1 MNLLRCVPALGRAS
15 SVPGRG
21 LVAVA
26 TVGLLF
32 MVAPSAGAQET
43 YDVRGIVADSTGGGI
58 DGAMVVALALPDSL
72 LIKFSLSNGNG
83 SFTLSRV
90 PAGEYLLQITMV
102 GHQTV
107 RRAFSITTADVDA
120 GTIKLEVLAV
130 EMDALVVSVDHV
142 PFVNRR
148 DTLDYNA
155 RAFVT
160 RPNATV
166 EELLARLPGIEV
178 DPDGTIRAQGEEVR
192 NVLVDGKEFFG
203 SDPTIATR
211 NLPADAIE
219 RIQVYDKQ
227 SDMAEFTGIADGQE
241 ERTINLQLREDAR
254 RGYFGQAVGGL
265 GGGLEPAAVIEA
277 QPDGRTRYNESLNI
291 NRFSPTTQ
299 LALLGNANNVNE
311 AGFAWGNFVNF
322 SGGAQGLA
330 RGGNRG
336 GGGGR
341 GGAGDRDGGGQ
352 GGIQLGGGRND
363 GFTETMSLGLN
374 ANHDFSDDRWIR
386 SSYFYTGLD
395 NVQRQTTQQQ
405 QLLGSNA
412 AALQNAAAD
421 QVTANTTHRVNL
433 NAQYAFSDGHD
444 LRLRGNLNV
453 GSSSMTSLQSS
464 ETTTLDG
471 RVQNTGLSN
480 NVVEGNDL
488 GGSARLTWRKRLAE
502 NGRSLVA
509 EATTSIQEPELYGDL
524 ETTTGIANRDGDLI
538 MQDLIQQ
545 QSRTGRTL
553 SLSQRLSLTQP
564 VGERGIF
571 EVFGERRAV
580 NEDQNNSVFDIGTG
594 TPVFNDLLSS
604 GFERTY
610 SYLRGGF
617 RFNRNT
623 ADTRFVVGLQVQA
636 SKLDGTILDRDEHI
650 ENGYTHV
657 LPSANFRIQLND
669 AKTLNFRYTTS
680 TREPSMTELQPFAD
694 NTNPIRTYVGNP
706 NLTPEYSHSFNADY
720 RFFDQFSFVNL
731 FTYLRFSY
739 TSDDIVQSRV
749 IDEQAL
755 QTVMPVNID
764 HSWSTNGGVTY
775 GRPIRSVGA
784 RINLNYTFNY
794 TRGVEIL
801 NGLENNSTVLRNTI
815 DASIDNRN
823 KDLFDVRAGARFS
836 FNDVENSL
844 NQELN
849 QGYLDKTFYGNGMLH
864 YGAGWTFSATLN
876 YRLYDEDVF
885 GAGDR
890 NVAMLQASISKLA
903 MDNRVELELVGFD
916 ILDQNKGVA
925 YTTGTSFIQERRTES
940 LGRYVMLKVMYRL
953 GSRGVGAARGG
964 GGGRRR

>member
-1 MNLLRCVPALGRAS
+1 MKHSGCLLGRSFAAFATAGLFLAITP
-15 SVPGRG
+15 SVD
-21 LVAVA
+21 
-26 TVGLLF
+26 
-32 MVAPSAGAQET
+32 AQET
-43 YDVRGIVADSTGGGI
+43 YDVRGVVADSAGAGI
-58 DGAMVVALALPDSL
+58 DGAMIVALALPDSL
-72 LIKFSLSNGNG
+72 LTKYALSNGNG

-107 RRAFSITTADVDA
+107 RQPFSITAADIDA
-120 GTIKLEVLAV
+120 GTINLAV
-130 EMDALVVSVDHV
+130 LVVEMEALVVSVDHV

-178 DPDGTIRAQGEEVR
+178 DADGTVRAQGEEVR

-241 ERTINLQLREDAR
+241 ERTINLELREDAR

-265 GGGLEPAAVIEA
+265 GGGLEPVAVIEA
-277 QPDGRTRYNESLNI
+277 QPNGRTRYNESLNI

-311 AGFAWGNFVNF
+311 AGFAWGDFVNF
-322 SGGAQGLA
+322 SGGARGLGG
-330 RGGNRG
+330 GGNRG
-336 GGGGR
+336 GGGR
-341 GGAGDRDGGGQ
+341 GGGGQ

-363 GFTETMSLGLN
+363 GFTESMSLGLN
-374 ANHDFSDDRWIR
+374 ANHDFSSDRWIR

-395 NVQRQTTQQQ
+395 NVQQQTTQQQ
-405 QLLGSNA
+405 QLLGSSA
-412 AALQNAAAD
+412 AALQNAVAD
-421 QVTANTTHRVNL
+421 QSTANKTHRVNV
-433 NAQYAFSDGHD
+433 NTQYAFSDGHD
-444 LRLRGNLNV
+444 LRLRGNLSV

-464 ETTTLDG
+464 ETTTFEG
-471 RVQNTGLSN
+471 RVQNTGVSSN
-480 NVVEGNDL
+480 LVDGNDL
-488 GGSARLTWRKRLAE
+488 GGSASLTWRKRLAE

-509 EATTSIQEPELYGDL
+509 AATTNIQEPELYGDL
-524 ETTTGIANRDGDLI
+524 ETTTGIANRNGDLM
-538 MQDLIQQ
+538 MQDLFQTQ
-545 QSRTGRTL
+545 ARTGRTL

-564 VGERGIF
+564 VGVGGIF
-571 EVFGERRAV
+571 EVFGQRREV
-580 NEDQNNSVFDIGTG
+580 NEDQDNSVFDIGTG
-594 TPVFNDLLSS
+594 TPVFNDFLSS

-617 RFNRNT
+617 RFNKNT
-623 ADTRFVVGLQVQA
+623 EDTRFVIGLQVQR
-636 SKLDGTILDRDEHI
+636 SNLDGTILDRDEYI

-657 LPSANFRIQLND
+657 LPSADYRIQLD
-669 AKTLNFRYTTS
+669 EAKTLNFRYTTS

-694 NTNPIRTYVGNP
+694 NTNPIRTYIGNP

-739 TSDDIVQSRV
+739 TNDDIVQSRV

-784 RINLNYTFNY
+784 RINLNYSFNY

-801 NGLENNSTVLRNTI
+801 NELENNSRVLRNTI
-815 DASIDNRN
+815 EASIDNRD
-823 KDLFDVRAGARFS
+823 KEIFDVRAGARYS
-836 FNDVENSL
+836 FNDIQNTL
-844 NQELN
+844 NQDLN
-849 QGYLDKTFYGNGMLH
+849 QVYLDRTFYGNAMLH
-864 YGAGWTFSATLN
+864 YGAGWTFSTTLN
-876 YRLYDEDVF
+876 YRLYDESVF
-885 GAGDR
+885 GVGDR

-903 MDNRVELELVGFD
+903 MNNRVELELIGFD

-940 LGRYVMLKVMYRL
+940 LGQYIMLKVMYRL
-953 GSRGVGAARGG
+953 GSRRGGAARGG
-964 GGGRRR
+964 GSGRRR

>member
-1 MNLLRCVPALGRAS
+1 MKHSGCLLGRSFAAFATAGLFLAITP
-15 SVPGRG
+15 SVD
-21 LVAVA
+21 
-26 TVGLLF
+26 
-32 MVAPSAGAQET
+32 AQET
-43 YDVRGIVADSTGGGI
+43 YDVRGVVADSAGAGI
-58 DGAMVVALALPDSL
+58 DGAMIVALALPDSL
-72 LIKFSLSNGNG
+72 LTKYALSNGNG

-107 RRAFSITTADVDA
+107 RQPFSITAADIDA
-120 GTIKLEVLAV
+120 GTISLAV
-130 EMDALVVSVDHV
+130 LVVEMEALVVSVDHV

-178 DPDGTIRAQGEEVR
+178 DADGTVRAQGEEVR

-241 ERTINLQLREDAR
+241 ERTINLELREDAR

-265 GGGLEPAAVIEA
+265 GGGLEPVAVIEA
-277 QPDGRTRYNESLNI
+277 QPNGRTRYNESLNI

-311 AGFAWGNFVNF
+311 AGFAWGDFVNF
-322 SGGAQGLA
+322 SGGARGLGG
-330 RGGNRG
+330 GGNRG
-336 GGGGR
+336 GGGR
-341 GGAGDRDGGGQ
+341 GGGGQ

-363 GFTETMSLGLN
+363 GFTESMSLGLN

-395 NVQRQTTQQQ
+395 NVQQQTTQQQ
-405 QLLGSNA
+405 QLLGSSA
-412 AALQNAAAD
+412 AALQNAVAD
-421 QVTANTTHRVNL
+421 QSTANTTHRVNV
-433 NAQYAFSDGHD
+433 NTQYAFSDGHD
-444 LRLRGNLNV
+444 LRLRGNLSV

-464 ETTTLDG
+464 ETTTFEG
-471 RVQNTGLSN
+471 RVQNTGVSSN
-480 NVVEGNDL
+480 LVDGNDL
-488 GGSARLTWRKRLAE
+488 GGSASLTWRKRLAE

-509 EATTSIQEPELYGDL
+509 AATTNIQEPELYGDL
-524 ETTTGIANRDGDLI
+524 ETTTGIANRNGDLM
-538 MQDLIQQ
+538 MQDLFQTQ
-545 QSRTGRTL
+545 ARTGRTL

-564 VGERGIF
+564 VGVGGIF
-571 EVFGERRAV
+571 EVFGQRREV
-580 NEDQNNSVFDIGTG
+580 NEDQDNSVFDIGTG
-594 TPVFNDLLSS
+594 TPVFNDFLSS

-617 RFNRNT
+617 RFNKNT
-623 ADTRFVVGLQVQA
+623 EDTRFVIGLQVQR
-636 SKLDGTILDRDEHI
+636 SNLDGTILDRDEYI

-657 LPSANFRIQLND
+657 LPSADYRIQLD
-669 AKTLNFRYTTS
+669 EAKTLNFRYTTS

-694 NTNPIRTYVGNP
+694 NTNPIRTYIGNP

-739 TSDDIVQSRV
+739 TNDDIVQSRV

-784 RINLNYTFNY
+784 RINLNYSFNY

-801 NGLENNSTVLRNTI
+801 NELENNSRVLRNTI
-815 DASIDNRN
+815 EASIDNRD
-823 KDLFDVRAGARFS
+823 KEIFDVRAGARYS
-836 FNDVENSL
+836 FNDIQNTL
-844 NQELN
+844 NQDLN
-849 QGYLDKTFYGNGMLH
+849 QVYLDRTFYGNAMLH
-864 YGAGWTFSATLN
+864 YGAGWTFSTTLN
-876 YRLYDEDVF
+876 YRLYDESVF
-885 GAGDR
+885 GVGDR

-903 MDNRVELELVGFD
+903 MNNRVELELIGFD

-940 LGRYVMLKVMYRL
+940 LGQYIMLKVMYRL
-953 GSRGVGAARGG
+953 GSRRGGAARGG
-964 GGGRRR
+964 GSGRRR

>member
-1 MNLLRCVPALGRAS
+1 MNHSGCLLGRSFAAF
-15 SVPGRG
+15 VTAG
-21 LVAVA
+21 LFLAITPPVD
-26 TVGLLF
+26 
-32 MVAPSAGAQET
+32 AQET
-43 YDVRGIVADSTGGGI
+43 YDVRGVVADSAGAGI
-58 DGAMVVALALPDSL
+58 DGAMIVALALPDSL
-72 LIKFSLSNGNG
+72 LTKYALSNGNG

-107 RRAFSITTADVDA
+107 RQPFSITAADIDA
-120 GTIKLEVLAV
+120 GTINLAV
-130 EMDALVVSVDHV
+130 LVVEMEALVVSVDHV

-178 DPDGTIRAQGEEVR
+178 DADGTVRAQGEEVR

-241 ERTINLQLREDAR
+241 ERTINLELREDAR

-265 GGGLEPAAVIEA
+265 GGGLEPVAVIEA
-277 QPDGRTRYNESLNI
+277 QPNGRTRYNESLNI

-311 AGFAWGNFVNF
+311 AGFAWGDFVNF
-322 SGGAQGLA
+322 SGGARGLGG
-330 RGGNRG
+330 GGNRG
-336 GGGGR
+336 GGGR
-341 GGAGDRDGGGQ
+341 GGGGQ

-363 GFTETMSLGLN
+363 GFTESMSLGLN

-395 NVQRQTTQQQ
+395 NVQQQTTQQQ
-405 QLLGSNA
+405 QLLGSSA
-412 AALQNAAAD
+412 AALENAVAD
-421 QVTANTTHRVNL
+421 QSTANTTHRVNV
-433 NAQYAFSDGHD
+433 NTQYAFSDGHD
-444 LRLRGNLNV
+444 LRLRGNLSV

-464 ETTTLDG
+464 ETTTFEG
-471 RVQNTGLSN
+471 RVQNTGVSSN
-480 NVVEGNDL
+480 LVDGNDL
-488 GGSARLTWRKRLAE
+488 GGSASLTWRKRLAE

-509 EATTSIQEPELYGDL
+509 AATTNIQEPELYGDL
-524 ETTTGIANRDGDLI
+524 ETTTGIANRNGDLM
-538 MQDLIQQ
+538 MQDLFQTQ
-545 QSRTGRTL
+545 ARTGRTL

-564 VGERGIF
+564 VGVGGIF
-571 EVFGERRAV
+571 EVFGQRREV
-580 NEDQNNSVFDIGTG
+580 NEDQDNSVFDIGTG
-594 TPVFNDLLSS
+594 TPVFNDFLSS

-617 RFNRNT
+617 RFNKNT
-623 ADTRFVVGLQVQA
+623 EDTRFVIGLQVQR
-636 SKLDGTILDRDEHI
+636 SNLDGTILDRDEYI

-657 LPSANFRIQLND
+657 LPSADYRIQLD
-669 AKTLNFRYTTS
+669 EAKTLNFRYTTS

-694 NTNPIRTYVGNP
+694 NTNPIRTYIGNP

-739 TSDDIVQSRV
+739 TNDDIVQSRV

-784 RINLNYTFNY
+784 RINLNYSFNY

-801 NGLENNSTVLRNTI
+801 NELENNSRVLRNTI
-815 DASIDNRN
+815 EASIDNRD
-823 KDLFDVRAGARFS
+823 KEIFDVRAGARYS
-836 FNDVENSL
+836 FNDIQNTL

-849 QGYLDKTFYGNGMLH
+849 QVYLDRTFYGNAMLH
-864 YGAGWTFSATLN
+864 YGAGWTFSTTLN
-876 YRLYDEDVF
+876 YRLYDESVF
-885 GAGDR
+885 GVGDR

-903 MDNRVELELVGFD
+903 MNNRVELELIGFD

-940 LGRYVMLKVMYRL
+940 LGQYIMLKVMYRL
-953 GSRGVGAARGG
+953 GSRRGGAARGG
-964 GGGRRR
+964 GSVRRR

>member
-1 MNLLRCVPALGRAS
+1 MNHSGCLLGRSFAAFATAGLFLAITP
-15 SVPGRG
+15 SVD
-21 LVAVA
+21 
-26 TVGLLF
+26 
-32 MVAPSAGAQET
+32 AQET
-43 YDVRGIVADSTGGGI
+43 YDVRGVVADSAGAGI
-58 DGAMVVALALPDSL
+58 DGAMIVALALPDSL
-72 LIKFSLSNGNG
+72 LTKYALSNGNG

-107 RRAFSITTADVDA
+107 RQPFSITAADIDA
-120 GTIKLEVLAV
+120 GTINLAV
-130 EMDALVVSVDHV
+130 LVVEMEALVVSVDHV

-178 DPDGTIRAQGEEVR
+178 DADGTVRAQGEEVR

-241 ERTINLQLREDAR
+241 ERTINLELREDAR

-265 GGGLEPAAVIEA
+265 GGGLEPVAVIEA
-277 QPDGRTRYNESLNI
+277 QPNGRTRYNESLNI

-311 AGFAWGNFVNF
+311 AGFAWGDFVNF
-322 SGGAQGLA
+322 SGGARGLGG
-330 RGGNRG
+330 GGNRG
-336 GGGGR
+336 GGGR
-341 GGAGDRDGGGQ
+341 GGGGQ

-363 GFTETMSLGLN
+363 GFTESMSLGLN

-395 NVQRQTTQQQ
+395 NVQQQTTQQQ
-405 QLLGSNA
+405 QLLGSSA
-412 AALQNAAAD
+412 AALQNAVAD
-421 QVTANTTHRVNL
+421 QSTANTTHRVNV
-433 NAQYAFSDGHD
+433 NTQYAFSDGHD
-444 LRLRGNLNV
+444 LRLRGNLSV

-464 ETTTLDG
+464 ETTTFEG
-471 RVQNTGLSN
+471 RVQNTGVSSN
-480 NVVEGNDL
+480 LVDGNDL
-488 GGSARLTWRKRLAE
+488 GGSASLTWRKRLAE

-509 EATTSIQEPELYGDL
+509 AATTNIQEPELYGDL
-524 ETTTGIANRDGDLI
+524 ETTTGIANRNGDLM
-538 MQDLIQQ
+538 MQDLFQTQ
-545 QSRTGRTL
+545 ARTGRTL

-564 VGERGIF
+564 VGVGGIF
-571 EVFGERRAV
+571 EVFGQRREV
-580 NEDQNNSVFDIGTG
+580 NEDQDNSVFDIGTG
-594 TPVFNDLLSS
+594 TPVFNDFLSS

-617 RFNRNT
+617 RFNKNT
-623 ADTRFVVGLQVQA
+623 EDTRFVIGLQVQR
-636 SKLDGTILDRDEHI
+636 SNLDGTILDRDEYI

-657 LPSANFRIQLND
+657 LPSADYRIQLD
-669 AKTLNFRYTTS
+669 EAKTLNFRYTTS

-694 NTNPIRTYVGNP
+694 NTNPIRTYIGNP

-739 TSDDIVQSRV
+739 TNDDIVQSRV

-784 RINLNYTFNY
+784 RINLNYSFNY

-801 NGLENNSTVLRNTI
+801 NELENNSRVLRNTI
-815 DASIDNRN
+815 EASIDNRD
-823 KDLFDVRAGARFS
+823 KEIFDVRAGARYS
-836 FNDVENSL
+836 FNDIQNTL
-844 NQELN
+844 NQDLN
-849 QGYLDKTFYGNGMLH
+849 QVYLDRTFYGNAMLH
-864 YGAGWTFSATLN
+864 YGAGWTFSTTLN
-876 YRLYDEDVF
+876 YRLYDESVF
-885 GAGDR
+885 GVGDR

-903 MDNRVELELVGFD
+903 MNNRVELELIGFD

-940 LGRYVMLKVMYRL
+940 LGQYIMLKVMYRL
-953 GSRGVGAARGG
+953 GSRRGGAARGG
-964 GGGRRR
+964 GSVRRR

>member
-1 MNLLRCVPALGRAS
+1 MKHSGCLLGRSFAAFATAGLFLAITP
-15 SVPGRG
+15 SVD
-21 LVAVA
+21 
-26 TVGLLF
+26 
-32 MVAPSAGAQET
+32 AQET
-43 YDVRGIVADSTGGGI
+43 YDVRGVVADSAGAGI
-58 DGAMVVALALPDSL
+58 DGAMIVALALPDSL
-72 LIKFSLSNGNG
+72 LTKYALSNGNG

-107 RRAFSITTADVDA
+107 RQPFSITAADIDA
-120 GTIKLEVLAV
+120 GTINLAV
-130 EMDALVVSVDHV
+130 LVVEMEALVVSVDHV

-178 DPDGTIRAQGEEVR
+178 DADGTVRAQGEEVR

-241 ERTINLQLREDAR
+241 ERTINLELREDAR

-265 GGGLEPAAVIEA
+265 GGGLEPVAVIEA
-277 QPDGRTRYNESLNI
+277 QPNGRTRYNESLNI

-311 AGFAWGNFVNF
+311 AGFAWGDFVNF
-322 SGGAQGLA
+322 SGGARGLGG
-330 RGGNRG
+330 GGNRG
-336 GGGGR
+336 GGGR
-341 GGAGDRDGGGQ
+341 GGGGQ

-363 GFTETMSLGLN
+363 GFTESMSLGLN

-395 NVQRQTTQQQ
+395 NVQQQTTQQQ
-405 QLLGSNA
+405 QLMGSSA
-412 AALQNAAAD
+412 AALQNAVAD
-421 QVTANTTHRVNL
+421 QSTANTTHRVNV
-433 NAQYAFSDGHD
+433 NTQYAFSDGHD
-444 LRLRGNLNV
+444 LRLRGNLSV

-464 ETTTLDG
+464 ETTTFEG
-471 RVQNTGLSN
+471 RVQNTGVSSN
-480 NVVEGNDL
+480 LVDGNDL
-488 GGSARLTWRKRLAE
+488 GGSASLTWRKRLAE

-509 EATTSIQEPELYGDL
+509 AATTNIQEPELYGDL
-524 ETTTGIANRDGDLI
+524 ETTTGIANRNGDLM
-538 MQDLIQQ
+538 MQDLFQTQ
-545 QSRTGRTL
+545 ARTGRTL

-564 VGERGIF
+564 VGVGGIF
-571 EVFGERRAV
+571 EVFGQRREV
-580 NEDQNNSVFDIGTG
+580 NEDQDNSVFDIGTG
-594 TPVFNDLLSS
+594 TPVFNDFLSS

-617 RFNRNT
+617 RFNKNT
-623 ADTRFVVGLQVQA
+623 EDTRFVIGLQVQR
-636 SKLDGTILDRDEHI
+636 SNLDGTILDRDEYI

-657 LPSANFRIQLND
+657 LPSADYRIQLD
-669 AKTLNFRYTTS
+669 EAKTLNFRYTTS

-694 NTNPIRTYVGNP
+694 NTNPIRTYIGNP

-739 TSDDIVQSRV
+739 TNDDIVQSRV

-784 RINLNYTFNY
+784 RINLNYSFNY

-801 NGLENNSTVLRNTI
+801 NELENNSRVLRNTI
-815 DASIDNRN
+815 EASIDNRD
-823 KDLFDVRAGARFS
+823 KEIFDVRAGARYS
-836 FNDVENSL
+836 FNDIQNTL

-849 QGYLDKTFYGNGMLH
+849 QVYLDRTFYGNAMLH
-864 YGAGWTFSATLN
+864 YGAGWTFSTTLN
-876 YRLYDEDVF
+876 YRLYDESVF
-885 GAGDR
+885 GVGDR

-903 MDNRVELELVGFD
+903 MNNRVELELIGFD

-940 LGRYVMLKVMYRL
+940 LGQYIMLKVMYRL
-953 GSRGVGAARGG
+953 GSRRGGAARGG
-964 GGGRRR
+964 GSGRRR

>member
-1 MNLLRCVPALGRAS
+1 MKHSGCLLGRSFAAFATAGLFLAITP
-15 SVPGRG
+15 SVD
-21 LVAVA
+21 
-26 TVGLLF
+26 
-32 MVAPSAGAQET
+32 AQET
-43 YDVRGIVADSTGGGI
+43 YDVRGVVADSAGAGI
-58 DGAMVVALALPDSL
+58 DGAMIVALALPDSL
-72 LIKFSLSNGNG
+72 LTKYALSNGNG

-107 RRAFSITTADVDA
+107 RQPFSITAADIDA
-120 GTIKLEVLAV
+120 GTINLAV
-130 EMDALVVSVDHV
+130 LVVEMEALVVSVDHV

-178 DPDGTIRAQGEEVR
+178 DADGTVRTQGEEVR

-241 ERTINLQLREDAR
+241 ERTINLELREDAR

-265 GGGLEPAAVIEA
+265 GGGLEPVAVIEA
-277 QPDGRTRYNESLNI
+277 QPNGRTRYNESLNI

-311 AGFAWGNFVNF
+311 AGFAWGDFVNF
-322 SGGAQGLA
+322 SGGARGLGG
-330 RGGNRG
+330 GGNRG
-336 GGGGR
+336 GGGR
-341 GGAGDRDGGGQ
+341 GGGGQ

-363 GFTETMSLGLN
+363 GFTESMSLGLN

-395 NVQRQTTQQQ
+395 NVQQQTTQQQ
-405 QLLGSNA
+405 QLLGSSA
-412 AALQNAAAD
+412 AALQNAVAD
-421 QVTANTTHRVNL
+421 QSTANTTHRVNV
-433 NAQYAFSDGHD
+433 NTQYAFSDGHD
-444 LRLRGNLNV
+444 LRLRGNLSV

-464 ETTTLDG
+464 ETTTFEG
-471 RVQNTGLSN
+471 RVQNTGVSSN
-480 NVVEGNDL
+480 LVDGNDL
-488 GGSARLTWRKRLAE
+488 GGSASLTWRKRLAE

-509 EATTSIQEPELYGDL
+509 AATTNIQEPELYGDL
-524 ETTTGIANRDGDLI
+524 ETTTGIANRNGDLM
-538 MQDLIQQ
+538 MQDLFQTQ
-545 QSRTGRTL
+545 ARTGRTL

-564 VGERGIF
+564 VGVGGIF
-571 EVFGERRAV
+571 EVFGQRREV
-580 NEDQNNSVFDIGTG
+580 NEDQDNSVFDIGTG
-594 TPVFNDLLSS
+594 TPVFNDFLSS

-617 RFNRNT
+617 RFNKNT
-623 ADTRFVVGLQVQA
+623 EDTRFVIGLQVQR
-636 SKLDGTILDRDEHI
+636 SNLDGTILDRDEYI

-657 LPSANFRIQLND
+657 LPSADYRIQLD
-669 AKTLNFRYTTS
+669 EAKTLNFRYTTS

-694 NTNPIRTYVGNP
+694 NTNPIRTYIGNP

-739 TSDDIVQSRV
+739 TNDDIVQSRV

-784 RINLNYTFNY
+784 RINLNYSFNY

-801 NGLENNSTVLRNTI
+801 NELENNSRVLRNTI
-815 DASIDNRN
+815 EASIDNRD
-823 KDLFDVRAGARFS
+823 KEIFDVRAGARYS
-836 FNDVENSL
+836 FNDIQNTL
-844 NQELN
+844 NQDLN
-849 QGYLDKTFYGNGMLH
+849 QVYLDRTFYGNAMLH
-864 YGAGWTFSATLN
+864 YGAGWTFSTTLN
-876 YRLYDEDVF
+876 YRLYDESVF
-885 GAGDR
+885 GVGDR

-903 MDNRVELELVGFD
+903 MNNRVELELIGFD

-940 LGRYVMLKVMYRL
+940 LGQYIMLKVMYRL
-953 GSRGVGAARGG
+953 GSRRGGAARGG
-964 GGGRRR
+964 GSGRRR

>member
-1 MNLLRCVPALGRAS
+1 MKHSGCLLGRSFAAFATAGLFLAITP
-15 SVPGRG
+15 SVD
-21 LVAVA
+21 
-26 TVGLLF
+26 
-32 MVAPSAGAQET
+32 AQET
-43 YDVRGIVADSTGGGI
+43 YDVRGVVADSAGAGI
-58 DGAMVVALALPDSL
+58 DGAMIVALALPDSL
-72 LIKFSLSNGNG
+72 LTKYALSNGNG

-107 RRAFSITTADVDA
+107 RQPFSITAADIDA
-120 GTIKLEVLAV
+120 GTINLAV
-130 EMDALVVSVDHV
+130 LVVEMEALVVSVDHV

-178 DPDGTIRAQGEEVR
+178 DADGTVRAQGEEVR

-241 ERTINLQLREDAR
+241 ERTINLELREDAR

-265 GGGLEPAAVIEA
+265 GGGLEPVAVIEA
-277 QPDGRTRYNESLNI
+277 QPNGRTRYNESLNI

-311 AGFAWGNFVNF
+311 AGFAWGDFVHF
-322 SGGAQGLA
+322 SGGARGLGG
-330 RGGNRG
+330 GGNRG
-336 GGGGR
+336 GGGR
-341 GGAGDRDGGGQ
+341 GGGGQ

-363 GFTETMSLGLN
+363 GFTESMSLGLN

-395 NVQRQTTQQQ
+395 NVQQQTTQQQ
-405 QLLGSNA
+405 QLMGSSA
-412 AALQNAAAD
+412 AALQNAVAD
-421 QVTANTTHRVNL
+421 QSTANTTHRVNV
-433 NAQYAFSDGHD
+433 NTQYAFSDGHD
-444 LRLRGNLNV
+444 LRLRGNLSV

-464 ETTTLDG
+464 ETTTFEG
-471 RVQNTGLSN
+471 RVQNTGVSSN
-480 NVVEGNDL
+480 LVDGNDL
-488 GGSARLTWRKRLAE
+488 GGSASLTWRKRLAE

-509 EATTSIQEPELYGDL
+509 AATTNIQEPELYGDL
-524 ETTTGIANRDGDLI
+524 ETTTGIANRNGDLM
-538 MQDLIQQ
+538 MQDLFQTQ
-545 QSRTGRTL
+545 ARTGRTL

-564 VGERGIF
+564 VGVGGIF
-571 EVFGERRAV
+571 EVFGQRREV
-580 NEDQNNSVFDIGTG
+580 NEDQDNSVFDIGTG
-594 TPVFNDLLSS
+594 TPVFNDFLSS

-617 RFNRNT
+617 RFNKNT
-623 ADTRFVVGLQVQA
+623 EDTRFVIGLQVQR
-636 SKLDGTILDRDEHI
+636 SNLDGMILDRDEYI

-657 LPSANFRIQLND
+657 LPSADYRIQLD
-669 AKTLNFRYTTS
+669 EAKTLNFRYTTS

-694 NTNPIRTYVGNP
+694 NTNPIRTYIGNP

-739 TSDDIVQSRV
+739 TNDDIVQSRV

-784 RINLNYTFNY
+784 RINLNYSFNY

-801 NGLENNSTVLRNTI
+801 NELENNSRVLRNTI
-815 DASIDNRN
+815 EASIDNRD
-823 KDLFDVRAGARFS
+823 KEIFDVRAGARYS
-836 FNDVENSL
+836 FNDIQNTL

-849 QGYLDKTFYGNGMLH
+849 QVYLDRTFYGNAMLH
-864 YGAGWTFSATLN
+864 YGAGWTFSTTLN
-876 YRLYDEDVF
+876 YRLYDESVF
-885 GAGDR
+885 GVGDR

-903 MDNRVELELVGFD
+903 MNNRVELELIGFD

-940 LGRYVMLKVMYRL
+940 LGQYIMLKVMYRL
-953 GSRGVGAARGG
+953 GSRRGGAARGG
-964 GGGRRR
+964 GSGRRR

>member
-1 MNLLRCVPALGRAS
+1 MNHSGCLLGRSFAAF
-15 SVPGRG
+15 VTAG
-21 LVAVA
+21 LFLAITPPVD
-26 TVGLLF
+26 
-32 MVAPSAGAQET
+32 AQET
-43 YDVRGIVADSTGGGI
+43 YDVRGVVADSAGAGI
-58 DGAMVVALALPDSL
+58 DGAMIVALALPDSL
-72 LIKFSLSNGNG
+72 LTKYALSNGNG

-107 RRAFSITTADVDA
+107 RQPFSITAADIDA
-120 GTIKLEVLAV
+120 GTINLAV
-130 EMDALVVSVDHV
+130 LVVEMEALVVSVDHV

-178 DPDGTIRAQGEEVR
+178 DADGTVRAQGEEVR

-241 ERTINLQLREDAR
+241 ERTINLELREDAR

-265 GGGLEPAAVIEA
+265 GGGLEPVAVIEA
-277 QPDGRTRYNESLNI
+277 QPNGRTRYNESLNI

-311 AGFAWGNFVNF
+311 AGFAWGDFVNF
-322 SGGAQGLA
+322 SGGARGLGG
-330 RGGNRG
+330 GGNRG
-336 GGGGR
+336 GGGR
-341 GGAGDRDGGGQ
+341 GGGGQ

-363 GFTETMSLGLN
+363 GFTESMSLGLN

-395 NVQRQTTQQQ
+395 NVQQQTTQQQ
-405 QLLGSNA
+405 QLLGSSA
-412 AALQNAAAD
+412 AALENAVAD
-421 QVTANTTHRVNL
+421 QSTANTTHRVNV

-444 LRLRGNLNV
+444 LRLRGNLSV

-464 ETTTLDG
+464 ETTTFEG
-471 RVQNTGLSN
+471 RVQNTGVSSN
-480 NVVEGNDL
+480 LVDGNDL
-488 GGSARLTWRKRLAE
+488 GGSASLTWRKRLAE

-509 EATTSIQEPELYGDL
+509 AATTNIQEPELYGDL
-524 ETTTGIANRDGDLI
+524 ETTTGIANRNGDLM
-538 MQDLIQQ
+538 MQDLFQTQ
-545 QSRTGRTL
+545 ARTGRTL

-564 VGERGIF
+564 VGVGGIF
-571 EVFGERRAV
+571 EVFGQRREV
-580 NEDQNNSVFDIGTG
+580 NEDQDNSVFDIGTG
-594 TPVFNDLLSS
+594 TPVFNDFLSS

-617 RFNRNT
+617 RFNKNT
-623 ADTRFVVGLQVQA
+623 EDTRFVIGLQVQR
-636 SKLDGTILDRDEHI
+636 SNLDGTILDRDEYI

-657 LPSANFRIQLND
+657 LPSADYRIQLD
-669 AKTLNFRYTTS
+669 EAKTLNFRYTTS

-694 NTNPIRTYVGNP
+694 NTNPIRTYIGNP

-739 TSDDIVQSRV
+739 TNDDIVQSRV

-784 RINLNYTFNY
+784 RINLNYSFNY

-801 NGLENNSTVLRNTI
+801 NELENNSRVLRNTI
-815 DASIDNRN
+815 EASIDNRD
-823 KDLFDVRAGARFS
+823 KEIFDVRAGARYS
-836 FNDVENSL
+836 FNDIQNTL

-849 QGYLDKTFYGNGMLH
+849 QVYLDRTFYGNAMLH
-864 YGAGWTFSATLN
+864 YGAGWTFSTTLN
-876 YRLYDEDVF
+876 YRLYDESVF
-885 GAGDR
+885 GVGDR

-903 MDNRVELELVGFD
+903 MNNRVELELIGFD

-940 LGRYVMLKVMYRL
+940 LGQYIMLKVMYRL
-953 GSRGVGAARGG
+953 GSRRGGAARGG
-964 GGGRRR
+964 GSGRRR

>member
-1 MNLLRCVPALGRAS
+1 MKHSGCLLGRSFAAFATAGLFLAITP
-15 SVPGRG
+15 SVD
-21 LVAVA
+21 
-26 TVGLLF
+26 
-32 MVAPSAGAQET
+32 AQET
-43 YDVRGIVADSTGGGI
+43 YDVRGVVADSAGAGI
-58 DGAMVVALALPDSL
+58 DGAMIVALALPDSL
-72 LIKFSLSNGNG
+72 LTKYALSNGNG

-107 RRAFSITTADVDA
+107 RQPFSITAADIDA
-120 GTIKLEVLAV
+120 GTISLAV
-130 EMDALVVSVDHV
+130 LVVEMEALVVSVDHV

-178 DPDGTIRAQGEEVR
+178 DADGTVRAQGEEVR

-241 ERTINLQLREDAR
+241 ERTINLELREDAR

-265 GGGLEPAAVIEA
+265 GGGLEPVAVIEA
-277 QPDGRTRYNESLNI
+277 QPNGRTRYNESLNI

-311 AGFAWGNFVNF
+311 AGFAWGDFVNF
-322 SGGAQGLA
+322 SGGARGLGG
-330 RGGNRG
+330 GGNRG
-336 GGGGR
+336 GGGR
-341 GGAGDRDGGGQ
+341 GGGGQ

-363 GFTETMSLGLN
+363 GFTESMSLGLN

-395 NVQRQTTQQQ
+395 NVQQQTTQQQ
-405 QLLGSNA
+405 QLLGSSA
-412 AALQNAAAD
+412 AALQNAVAD
-421 QVTANTTHRVNL
+421 QSTANTTHRVNV
-433 NAQYAFSDGHD
+433 NTQYAFSDGHD
-444 LRLRGNLNV
+444 LRLRGNLSV

-464 ETTTLDG
+464 ETTTFEG
-471 RVQNTGLSN
+471 RVQNTGVSSN
-480 NVVEGNDL
+480 LVDGNDL
-488 GGSARLTWRKRLAE
+488 GGSASLTWRKRLAE

-509 EATTSIQEPELYGDL
+509 AATTNIQEPELYGDL
-524 ETTTGIANRDGDLI
+524 ETTTGIANRNGDL
-538 MQDLIQQ
+538 MVQDLFQTQ
-545 QSRTGRTL
+545 ARTGRTL

-564 VGERGIF
+564 VGVGGIF
-571 EVFGERRAV
+571 EVFGQRREV
-580 NEDQNNSVFDIGTG
+580 NEDQDNSVFDIGTG
-594 TPVFNDLLSS
+594 TPVFNDFLSS

-617 RFNRNT
+617 RFNKNT
-623 ADTRFVVGLQVQA
+623 EDTRFVIGLQVQR
-636 SKLDGTILDRDEHI
+636 SNLDGTILDRDEYI

-657 LPSANFRIQLND
+657 LPSADYRIQLD
-669 AKTLNFRYTTS
+669 EAKTLNFRYTTS

-694 NTNPIRTYVGNP
+694 NTNPIRTYIGNP

-739 TSDDIVQSRV
+739 TNDDIVQSRV

-784 RINLNYTFNY
+784 RINLNYSFNY

-801 NGLENNSTVLRNTI
+801 NELENNSRVLRNTI
-815 DASIDNRN
+815 EASIDNRD
-823 KDLFDVRAGARFS
+823 KEIFDVRAGARYS
-836 FNDVENSL
+836 FNDIQNTL
-844 NQELN
+844 NQDLN
-849 QGYLDKTFYGNGMLH
+849 QVYLDRTFYGNAMLH
-864 YGAGWTFSATLN
+864 YGAGWTFSTTLN
-876 YRLYDEDVF
+876 YRLYDESVF
-885 GAGDR
+885 GVGDR

-903 MDNRVELELVGFD
+903 MNNRVELELIGFD

-940 LGRYVMLKVMYRL
+940 LGQYIMLKVMYRL
-953 GSRGVGAARGG
+953 GSRRGGAARGG
-964 GGGRRR
+964 GSGRRR

>member
-1 MNLLRCVPALGRAS
+1 MKHSGCLLGRSFAAFATAGLFLAITP
-15 SVPGRG
+15 SVD
-21 LVAVA
+21 
-26 TVGLLF
+26 
-32 MVAPSAGAQET
+32 AQET
-43 YDVRGIVADSTGGGI
+43 YDVRGVVADSAGAGI
-58 DGAMVVALALPDSL
+58 DGAMIVALALPDSL
-72 LIKFSLSNGNG
+72 LTKYALSNGNG

-107 RRAFSITTADVDA
+107 RQPFSITAADIDA
-120 GTIKLEVLAV
+120 GTINLAV
-130 EMDALVVSVDHV
+130 LVVEMEALVVSVDHV

-178 DPDGTIRAQGEEVR
+178 DADGTVRAQGEEVR

-241 ERTINLQLREDAR
+241 ERTINLELREDAR

-265 GGGLEPAAVIEA
+265 GGGLEPVAVIEA
-277 QPDGRTRYNESLNI
+277 QPNGRTRYNESLNI

-311 AGFAWGNFVNF
+311 AGFAWGDFVNF
-322 SGGAQGLA
+322 SGGARGLGG
-330 RGGNRG
+330 GGNRG
-336 GGGGR
+336 GGGR
-341 GGAGDRDGGGQ
+341 GGGGQ

-363 GFTETMSLGLN
+363 GFTESMSLGLN

-395 NVQRQTTQQQ
+395 NVQQQTTQQQ
-405 QLLGSNA
+405 QLMGSSA
-412 AALQNAAAD
+412 AALQNAVAD
-421 QVTANTTHRVNL
+421 QSTANKTHRVNV
-433 NAQYAFSDGHD
+433 NTQYAFSDGHD
-444 LRLRGNLNV
+444 LRLRGNLSV

-464 ETTTLDG
+464 ETTTFEG
-471 RVQNTGLSN
+471 RVQNTGVSSN
-480 NVVEGNDL
+480 LVDGNDL
-488 GGSARLTWRKRLAE
+488 GGSASLTWRKRLAE

-509 EATTSIQEPELYGDL
+509 AATTNIQEPELYGDL
-524 ETTTGIANRDGDLI
+524 ETTTGIANRNGDLM
-538 MQDLIQQ
+538 MQDLFQTQ
-545 QSRTGRTL
+545 ARTGRTL

-564 VGERGIF
+564 VGVGGIF
-571 EVFGERRAV
+571 EVFGQRREV
-580 NEDQNNSVFDIGTG
+580 NEDQDNSVFDIGTG
-594 TPVFNDLLSS
+594 TPVFNDFLSS

-617 RFNRNT
+617 RFNKNT
-623 ADTRFVVGLQVQA
+623 EDTRFVIGLQVQR
-636 SKLDGTILDRDEHI
+636 SNLDGTILDRDEYI

-657 LPSANFRIQLND
+657 LPSADYRIQLD
-669 AKTLNFRYTTS
+669 EAKTLNFRYTTS

-694 NTNPIRTYVGNP
+694 NTNPIRTYIGNP

-739 TSDDIVQSRV
+739 TNDDIVQSRV

-784 RINLNYTFNY
+784 RINLNYSFNY

-801 NGLENNSTVLRNTI
+801 NELENNSRVLRNTI
-815 DASIDNRN
+815 EASIDNRD
-823 KDLFDVRAGARFS
+823 KEIFDVRAGARYS
-836 FNDVENSL
+836 FNDIQNTL
-844 NQELN
+844 NQDLN
-849 QGYLDKTFYGNGMLH
+849 QVYLDRTFYGNAMLH
-864 YGAGWTFSATLN
+864 YGAGWTFSTTLN
-876 YRLYDEDVF
+876 YRLYDESVF
-885 GAGDR
+885 GVGDR

-903 MDNRVELELVGFD
+903 MNNRVELELIGFD

-940 LGRYVMLKVMYRL
+940 LGQYIMLKVMYRL
-953 GSRGVGAARGG
+953 GSRRGGAARGG
-964 GGGRRR
+964 GSGRRR

>member
-1 MNLLRCVPALGRAS
+1 MKHSGCLLGRSFAAFATAGLFLAITP
-15 SVPGRG
+15 SVD
-21 LVAVA
+21 
-26 TVGLLF
+26 
-32 MVAPSAGAQET
+32 AQET
-43 YDVRGIVADSTGGGI
+43 YDVRGVVADSAGAGI
-58 DGAMVVALALPDSL
+58 DGAMIVALALPDSL
-72 LIKFSLSNGNG
+72 LTKYALSNGNG

-107 RRAFSITTADVDA
+107 RQPFSITAADIDA
-120 GTIKLEVLAV
+120 GTINLAV
-130 EMDALVVSVDHV
+130 LVVEMEALVVSVDHV

-178 DPDGTIRAQGEEVR
+178 DADGTVRAQGEEVR

-241 ERTINLQLREDAR
+241 ERTINLELREDAR

-265 GGGLEPAAVIEA
+265 GGGLEPVAVIEA
-277 QPDGRTRYNESLNI
+277 QPNGRTRYNESLNI

-311 AGFAWGNFVNF
+311 AGFAWGDFVNF
-322 SGGAQGLA
+322 SGGARGLGG
-330 RGGNRG
+330 GGNRG
-336 GGGGR
+336 GGGR
-341 GGAGDRDGGGQ
+341 GGGGQ

-363 GFTETMSLGLN
+363 GFTESMSLGLN

-395 NVQRQTTQQQ
+395 NVQQQTTQQQ
-405 QLLGSNA
+405 QLMGSSA
-412 AALQNAAAD
+412 AALQNAVAD
-421 QVTANTTHRVNL
+421 QSTANTTHRVNV
-433 NAQYAFSDGHD
+433 NTQYAFSDGHD
-444 LRLRGNLNV
+444 LRLRGNLSV

-464 ETTTLDG
+464 ETTTFEG
-471 RVQNTGLSN
+471 RVQNTGVSSN
-480 NVVEGNDL
+480 LVDGNDL
-488 GGSARLTWRKRLAE
+488 GGSASLTWRKRLAE

-509 EATTSIQEPELYGDL
+509 AATTNIQEPELYGDL
-524 ETTTGIANRDGDLI
+524 ETTTGIANRNGDLM
-538 MQDLIQQ
+538 MQDLFQTQ
-545 QSRTGRTL
+545 ARTGRTL

-564 VGERGIF
+564 VGVGGIF
-571 EVFGERRAV
+571 EVFGQRREV
-580 NEDQNNSVFDIGTG
+580 NEDQDNSVFDIGTG
-594 TPVFNDLLSS
+594 TPVFNDFLSS

-617 RFNRNT
+617 RFNKNT
-623 ADTRFVVGLQVQA
+623 EDTRFVIGLQVQR
-636 SKLDGTILDRDEHI
+636 SNLDGMILDRDEYI

-657 LPSANFRIQLND
+657 LPSADYRIQLD
-669 AKTLNFRYTTS
+669 EAKTLNFRYTTS

-694 NTNPIRTYVGNP
+694 NTNPIRTYIGNP

-739 TSDDIVQSRV
+739 TNDDIVQSRV

-784 RINLNYTFNY
+784 RINLNYSFNY

-801 NGLENNSTVLRNTI
+801 NELENNSRVLRNTI
-815 DASIDNRN
+815 EASIDNRD
-823 KDLFDVRAGARFS
+823 KEIFDVRAGARYS
-836 FNDVENSL
+836 FNDIQNTL

-849 QGYLDKTFYGNGMLH
+849 QVYLDRTFYGNAMLH
-864 YGAGWTFSATLN
+864 YGAGWTFSTTLN
-876 YRLYDEDVF
+876 YRLYDESVF
-885 GAGDR
+885 GVGDR

-903 MDNRVELELVGFD
+903 MNNRVELELIGFD

-940 LGRYVMLKVMYRL
+940 LGQYIMLKVMYRL
-953 GSRGVGAARGG
+953 GSRRGGAARGG
-964 GGGRRR
+964 GSGRRR

>member
-1 MNLLRCVPALGRAS
+1 MP
-15 SVPGRG
+15 
-21 LVAVA
+21 
-26 TVGLLF
+26 
-32 MVAPSAGAQET
+32 APSAGAQET
-43 YDVRGIVADSTGGGI
+43 YNVRGIVADSAGGGI

-72 LIKFSLSNGNG
+72 LSKFSLSSGNG
-83 SFTLSRV
+83 SFNLSRV
-90 PAGEYLLQITMV
+90 PVGEYLLQITML

-107 RRAFSITTADVDA
+107 RRPFSVTAADVDA
-120 GTIKLEVLAV
+120 GTINLEVLAV
-130 EMDALVVSVDHV
+130 EMEALVVSVDHV

-166 EELLARLPGIEV
+166 EELLARLPGIDV
-178 DPDGTIRAQGEEVR
+178 DADGTIRAQGQEVR

-219 RIQVYDKQ
+219 RVQVYDKQ

-241 ERTINLQLREDAR
+241 EWTINLELREDAR

-265 GGGLEPAAVIEA
+265 GGGLEPVAVIEA
-277 QPDGRTRYNESLNI
+277 QPNGRTRYNESLNI

-311 AGFAWGNFVNF
+311 AGFAWGDFVNF
-322 SGGAQGLA
+322 SGGARGLGG
-330 RGGNRG
+330 GGNRG
-336 GGGGR
+336 GGGG
-341 GGAGDRDGGGQ
+341 GGSR
-352 GGIQLGGGRND
+352 GGIQLGGGRSD
-363 GFTETMSLGLN
+363 GFTESMSLGLN
-374 ANHDFSDDRWIR
+374 ANHDFTDDRWIR

-395 NVQRQTTQQQ
+395 NVQQQTTLQQ
-405 QLLGSNA
+405 QLLGSSA
-412 AALQNAAAD
+412 AALQNASAD
-421 QVTANTTHRVNL
+421 QSTANTTHRVNL
-433 NAQYAFSDGHD
+433 NAQYAISDGHD
-444 LRLRGNLNV
+444 IRLRGNLSV

-464 ETTTLDG
+464 ETTTFDG
-471 RVQNTGLSN
+471 RVQNTGISN
-480 NVVEGNDL
+480 NVVDGNDL
-488 GGSARLTWRKRLAE
+488 GGSASLTWRKRLAE

-509 EATTSIQEPELYGDL
+509 AATTSIQEPELYGDL
-524 ETTTGIANRDGDLI
+524 ETTTGIANRNGDLV

-553 SLSQRLSLTQP
+553 SLSQRLSITQP
-564 VGERGIF
+564 VGVGGIF
-571 EVFGERRAV
+571 EVFGQRREV
-580 NEDQNNSVFDIGTG
+580 NEDQDNSVFDIGTG
-594 TPVFNDLLSS
+594 TPIFNDVLSS
-604 GFERTY
+604 SFERTY

-617 RFNRNT
+617 RFNKNT
-623 ADTRFVVGLQVQA
+623 ADSRFVVGLQVQR
-636 SKLDGTILDRDEHI
+636 SNLDGTILDRDEHI

-657 LPSANFRIQLND
+657 LPSADYRIQLD
-669 AKTLNFRYTTS
+669 EAKTLNLRYTTS

-694 NTNPIRTYVGNP
+694 NTNPIRTYIGNP
-706 NLTPEYSHSFNADY
+706 NLTPEYSHSFTADY

-731 FTYLRFSY
+731 FTYFRFSY

-749 IDEQAL
+749 VDEQAL

-764 HSWSTNGGVTY
+764 HSWSTNGGLTY
-775 GRPIRSVGA
+775 GRPIRSIGA
-784 RINLNYTFNY
+784 RINLNYSFNY

-801 NGLENNSTVLRNTI
+801 NELENNSRVMRNTI
-815 DASIDNRN
+815 DASIDNRD
-823 KDLFDVRAGARFS
+823 KEIFEVRAGARYS
-836 FNDVENSL
+836 FNDIENTL

-849 QGYLDKTFYGNGMLH
+849 QVYLDRTFYGNAMLH

-885 GAGDR
+885 GVSDR

-903 MDNRVELELVGFD
+903 MNNRVELELIGFD

-925 YTTGTSFIQERRTES
+925 YTTGASFIQERRTES
-940 LGRYVMLKVMYRL
+940 LGQYVMLKVMYRL
-953 GSRGVGAARGG
+953 GSRGTSSARGG

>member
-1 MNLLRCVPALGRAS
+1 MKHSGCLLGRSFAAFATAGLFLAITP
-15 SVPGRG
+15 SVD
-21 LVAVA
+21 
-26 TVGLLF
+26 
-32 MVAPSAGAQET
+32 AQET
-43 YDVRGIVADSTGGGI
+43 YDVRGVVADSAGAGI
-58 DGAMVVALALPDSL
+58 DGAMIVALALPDSL
-72 LIKFSLSNGNG
+72 LTKYALSNGNG

-107 RRAFSITTADVDA
+107 RQPFSITAADIDA
-120 GTIKLEVLAV
+120 GTINLAV
-130 EMDALVVSVDHV
+130 LVVEMEALVVSVDHV

-178 DPDGTIRAQGEEVR
+178 DADGTVRAQGEDVR

-241 ERTINLQLREDAR
+241 ERTINLELREDAR

-265 GGGLEPAAVIEA
+265 GGGLEPVAVIEA
-277 QPDGRTRYNESLNI
+277 QPNGRTRYNESLNI

-311 AGFAWGNFVNF
+311 AGFAWGDFVNF
-322 SGGAQGLA
+322 SGGARGLGG
-330 RGGNRG
+330 GGNRG
-336 GGGGR
+336 GGGR
-341 GGAGDRDGGGQ
+341 GGGGQ

-363 GFTETMSLGLN
+363 GFTESMSLGLN
-374 ANHDFSDDRWIR
+374 GNHDFSDDRWIR

-395 NVQRQTTQQQ
+395 NVQQQTTQQQ
-405 QLLGSNA
+405 QLLGSSA
-412 AALQNAAAD
+412 AALQNAVAD
-421 QVTANTTHRVNL
+421 QSTANTTHRVNV
-433 NAQYAFSDGHD
+433 NTQYAFSDGHD
-444 LRLRGNLNV
+444 LRLRGNLSV

-464 ETTTLDG
+464 ETTTFEG
-471 RVQNTGLSN
+471 RVQNTGVSSN
-480 NVVEGNDL
+480 LVDGNDL
-488 GGSARLTWRKRLAE
+488 GGSASLTWRKRLAE

-509 EATTSIQEPELYGDL
+509 AATTNIQEPELYGDL
-524 ETTTGIANRDGDLI
+524 ETTTGIANRNGDLM
-538 MQDLIQQ
+538 MQDLFQTQ
-545 QSRTGRTL
+545 ARTGRTL

-564 VGERGIF
+564 VGVGGIF
-571 EVFGERRAV
+571 EVFGQRREV
-580 NEDQNNSVFDIGTG
+580 NEDQDNSVFDIGTG
-594 TPVFNDLLSS
+594 TPVFNDFLSS

-617 RFNRNT
+617 RFNKNT
-623 ADTRFVVGLQVQA
+623 EDTRFVIGLQVQR
-636 SKLDGTILDRDEHI
+636 SNLDGTILDRDEYI

-657 LPSANFRIQLND
+657 LPSADYRIQLD
-669 AKTLNFRYTTS
+669 EAKTLNFRYTTS

-694 NTNPIRTYVGNP
+694 NTNPIRTYIGNP

-739 TSDDIVQSRV
+739 TNDDIVQSRV

-784 RINLNYTFNY
+784 RINLNYSFNY

-801 NGLENNSTVLRNTI
+801 NELENNSRVLRNTI
-815 DASIDNRN
+815 EASIDNRD
-823 KDLFDVRAGARFS
+823 KEIFDVRAGARYS
-836 FNDVENSL
+836 FNDIQNTL
-844 NQELN
+844 NQDLN
-849 QGYLDKTFYGNGMLH
+849 QVYLDRTFYGNAMLH
-864 YGAGWTFSATLN
+864 YGAGWTFSTTLN
-876 YRLYDEDVF
+876 YRLYDESVF
-885 GAGDR
+885 GVGDR

-903 MDNRVELELVGFD
+903 MNNRVELELIGFD

-940 LGRYVMLKVMYRL
+940 LGQYIMLKVMYRL
-953 GSRGVGAARGG
+953 GSRRGGAARGG
-964 GGGRRR
+964 GSGRRR

>member
-1 MNLLRCVPALGRAS
+1 MKHSGCLLGRSFAAF
-15 SVPGRG
+15 VTAG
-21 LVAVA
+21 LFLAITPPVD
-26 TVGLLF
+26 
-32 MVAPSAGAQET
+32 AQET
-43 YDVRGIVADSTGGGI
+43 YDVRGVVADSAGAGI
-58 DGAMVVALALPDSL
+58 DGAMIVALALPDSL
-72 LIKFSLSNGNG
+72 LTKYALSNGNG

-107 RRAFSITTADVDA
+107 RQPFSITAADIDA
-120 GTIKLEVLAV
+120 GTINLAV
-130 EMDALVVSVDHV
+130 LVVEMEALVVSVDHV

-178 DPDGTIRAQGEEVR
+178 DADGTVRAQGEEVR

-241 ERTINLQLREDAR
+241 ERTINLELREDAR

-265 GGGLEPAAVIEA
+265 GGGLEPVAVIEA
-277 QPDGRTRYNESLNI
+277 QPNGRTRYNESLNI

-311 AGFAWGNFVNF
+311 AGFAWGDFVNF
-322 SGGAQGLA
+322 SGGARGLGG
-330 RGGNRG
+330 GGNRG
-336 GGGGR
+336 GGGR
-341 GGAGDRDGGGQ
+341 GGGGQ

-363 GFTETMSLGLN
+363 GFTESMSLGLN

-395 NVQRQTTQQQ
+395 NVQQQTTQQQ
-405 QLLGSNA
+405 QLLGSSA
-412 AALQNAAAD
+412 AALENAVAD
-421 QVTANTTHRVNL
+421 QSTANTTHRVNV

-444 LRLRGNLNV
+444 LRLRGNLSV

-464 ETTTLDG
+464 ETTTFEG
-471 RVQNTGLSN
+471 RVQNTGVSSN
-480 NVVEGNDL
+480 LVDGNDL
-488 GGSARLTWRKRLAE
+488 GGSASLTWRKRLAE

-509 EATTSIQEPELYGDL
+509 AATTNIQEPELYGDL
-524 ETTTGIANRDGDLI
+524 ETTTGIANRNGDLM
-538 MQDLIQQ
+538 MQDLFQTQ
-545 QSRTGRTL
+545 ARTGRTL

-564 VGERGIF
+564 VGVGGIF
-571 EVFGERRAV
+571 EVFGQRREV
-580 NEDQNNSVFDIGTG
+580 NEDQDNSVFDIGTG
-594 TPVFNDLLSS
+594 TPVFNDFLSS

-617 RFNRNT
+617 RFNKNT
-623 ADTRFVVGLQVQA
+623 EDTRFVIGLQVQR
-636 SKLDGTILDRDEHI
+636 SNLDGTILDRDEYI

-657 LPSANFRIQLND
+657 LPSADYRIQLD
-669 AKTLNFRYTTS
+669 EAKTLNFRYTTS

-694 NTNPIRTYVGNP
+694 NTNPIRTYIGNP

-739 TSDDIVQSRV
+739 TNDDIVQSRV

-784 RINLNYTFNY
+784 RINLNYSFNY

-801 NGLENNSTVLRNTI
+801 NELENNSRVLRNTI
-815 DASIDNRN
+815 EASIDNRD
-823 KDLFDVRAGARFS
+823 KEIFDVRAGARYS
-836 FNDVENSL
+836 FNDIQNTL

-849 QGYLDKTFYGNGMLH
+849 QVYLDRTFYGNAMLH
-864 YGAGWTFSATLN
+864 YGAGWTFSTTLN
-876 YRLYDEDVF
+876 YRLYDESVF
-885 GAGDR
+885 GVGDR

-903 MDNRVELELVGFD
+903 MNNRVELELIGFD

-940 LGRYVMLKVMYRL
+940 LGQYIMLKVMYRL
-953 GSRGVGAARGG
+953 GSRRGGAARGG

>member
-1 MNLLRCVPALGRAS
+1 MKHSGCLLGRSFAAFATAGLFLAITP
-15 SVPGRG
+15 SVD
-21 LVAVA
+21 
-26 TVGLLF
+26 
-32 MVAPSAGAQET
+32 AQET
-43 YDVRGIVADSTGGGI
+43 YDVRGVVADSAGAGI
-58 DGAMVVALALPDSL
+58 DGAMIVALALPDSL
-72 LIKFSLSNGNG
+72 LTKYALSNGNG

-107 RRAFSITTADVDA
+107 RQPFSITAADIDA
-120 GTIKLEVLAV
+120 GTINLAV
-130 EMDALVVSVDHV
+130 LVVELEALVVSVDHV

-178 DPDGTIRAQGEEVR
+178 DADGTVRAQGEEVR

-241 ERTINLQLREDAR
+241 ERTINLELREDAR

-265 GGGLEPAAVIEA
+265 GGGLEPVAVIEA
-277 QPDGRTRYNESLNI
+277 QPNGRTRYNESLNI

-311 AGFAWGNFVNF
+311 AGFAWGDFVNF
-322 SGGAQGLA
+322 SGGARGLGG
-330 RGGNRG
+330 GGNRG
-336 GGGGR
+336 GGGR
-341 GGAGDRDGGGQ
+341 GGGGQ

-363 GFTETMSLGLN
+363 GFTESMSLGLN

-395 NVQRQTTQQQ
+395 NVQQQTTQQQ
-405 QLLGSNA
+405 QLMGSSA
-412 AALQNAAAD
+412 AALQNAVAD
-421 QVTANTTHRVNL
+421 QSTANTTHRVNV
-433 NAQYAFSDGHD
+433 NTQYAFSDGHD
-444 LRLRGNLNV
+444 LRLRGNLSV

-464 ETTTLDG
+464 ETTTFEG
-471 RVQNTGLSN
+471 RVQNTGVSSN
-480 NVVEGNDL
+480 LVDGNDL
-488 GGSARLTWRKRLAE
+488 GGSASLTWRKRLAE

-509 EATTSIQEPELYGDL
+509 AATTNIQEPELYGDL
-524 ETTTGIANRDGDLI
+524 ETTTGIANRNGDLM
-538 MQDLIQQ
+538 MQDLFQTQ
-545 QSRTGRTL
+545 ARTGRTL

-564 VGERGIF
+564 VGVGGIF
-571 EVFGERRAV
+571 EVFGQRREV
-580 NEDQNNSVFDIGTG
+580 NEDQDNSVFDIGTG
-594 TPVFNDLLSS
+594 TPVFNDFLSS

-617 RFNRNT
+617 RFNKNT
-623 ADTRFVVGLQVQA
+623 EDTRFVIGLQVQR
-636 SKLDGTILDRDEHI
+636 SNLDGMILDRDEYI

-657 LPSANFRIQLND
+657 LPSADYRIQLD
-669 AKTLNFRYTTS
+669 EAKTLNFRYTTS

-694 NTNPIRTYVGNP
+694 NTNPIRTYIGNP

-739 TSDDIVQSRV
+739 TNDDIVQSRV

-784 RINLNYTFNY
+784 RINLNYSFNY

-801 NGLENNSTVLRNTI
+801 NELENNSRVLRNTI
-815 DASIDNRN
+815 EASIDNRD
-823 KDLFDVRAGARFS
+823 KEIFDVRAGARYS
-836 FNDVENSL
+836 FNDIQNTL

-849 QGYLDKTFYGNGMLH
+849 QVYLDRTFYGNAMLH
-864 YGAGWTFSATLN
+864 YGAGWTFSTTLN
-876 YRLYDEDVF
+876 YRLYDESVF
-885 GAGDR
+885 GVGDR

-903 MDNRVELELVGFD
+903 MNNRVELELIGFD

-940 LGRYVMLKVMYRL
+940 LGQYIMLKVMYRL
-953 GSRGVGAARGG
+953 GSRRGGAARGG
-964 GGGRRR
+964 GSGRRR

>member
-1 MNLLRCVPALGRAS
+1 M
-15 SVPGRG
+15 
-21 LVAVA
+21 
-26 TVGLLF
+26 
-32 MVAPSAGAQET
+32 
-43 YDVRGIVADSTGGGI
+43 
-58 DGAMVVALALPDSL
+58 
-72 LIKFSLSNGNG
+72 
-83 SFTLSRV
+83 
-90 PAGEYLLQITMV
+90 
-102 GHQTV
+102 
-107 RRAFSITTADVDA
+107 
-120 GTIKLEVLAV
+120 
-130 EMDALVVSVDHV
+130 
-142 PFVNRR
+142 
-148 DTLDYNA
+148 
-155 RAFVT
+155 T

-178 DPDGTIRAQGEEVR
+178 DADGTVRAQGEEVR

-241 ERTINLQLREDAR
+241 ERTINLELREDAR

-265 GGGLEPAAVIEA
+265 GGGLEPVAVIEA
-277 QPDGRTRYNESLNI
+277 QPNGRTRYNESLNI

-311 AGFAWGNFVNF
+311 AGFAWGDFVNF
-322 SGGAQGLA
+322 SGGARGLGG
-330 RGGNRG
+330 GGNRG
-336 GGGGR
+336 GGGR
-341 GGAGDRDGGGQ
+341 GGGGQ

-363 GFTETMSLGLN
+363 GFTESMSLGLN

-395 NVQRQTTQQQ
+395 NVQQQTTQQQ
-405 QLLGSNA
+405 QLMGSSA
-412 AALQNAAAD
+412 AALQNAVAD
-421 QVTANTTHRVNL
+421 QSTANTTHRVNV
-433 NAQYAFSDGHD
+433 NTQYAFSDGHD
-444 LRLRGNLNV
+444 LRLRGNLSV

-464 ETTTLDG
+464 ETTTFEG
-471 RVQNTGLSN
+471 RVQNTGVSSN
-480 NVVEGNDL
+480 LVDGNDL
-488 GGSARLTWRKRLAE
+488 GGSASLTWRKRLAE

-509 EATTSIQEPELYGDL
+509 AATTNIQEPELYGDL
-524 ETTTGIANRDGDLI
+524 ETTTGIANRNGDLM
-538 MQDLIQQ
+538 MQDLFQTQ
-545 QSRTGRTL
+545 ARTGRTL

-564 VGERGIF
+564 VGVGGIF
-571 EVFGERRAV
+571 EVFGQRREV
-580 NEDQNNSVFDIGTG
+580 NEDQDNSVFDIGTG
-594 TPVFNDLLSS
+594 TPVFNDFLSS

-617 RFNRNT
+617 RFNKNT
-623 ADTRFVVGLQVQA
+623 EDTRFVIGLQVQR
-636 SKLDGTILDRDEHI
+636 SNLDGMILDRDEYI

-657 LPSANFRIQLND
+657 LPSADYRIQLD
-669 AKTLNFRYTTS
+669 EAKTLNFRYTTS

-694 NTNPIRTYVGNP
+694 NTNPIRTYIGNP

-739 TSDDIVQSRV
+739 TNDDIVQSRV

-784 RINLNYTFNY
+784 RINLNYSFNY

-801 NGLENNSTVLRNTI
+801 NELENNSRVLRNTI
-815 DASIDNRN
+815 EASIDNRD
-823 KDLFDVRAGARFS
+823 KEIFDVRAGARYS
-836 FNDVENSL
+836 FNDIQNTL

-849 QGYLDKTFYGNGMLH
+849 QVYLDRTFYGNAMLH
-864 YGAGWTFSATLN
+864 YGAGWTFSTTLN
-876 YRLYDEDVF
+876 YRLYDESVF
-885 GAGDR
+885 GVGDR

-903 MDNRVELELVGFD
+903 MNNRVELELIGFD

-940 LGRYVMLKVMYRL
+940 LGQYIMLKVMYRL
-953 GSRGVGAARGG
+953 GSRRGGAARGG
-964 GGGRRR
+964 GSGRRR

>member
-1 MNLLRCVPALGRAS
+1 MKHSGCLLGRSFAAFATAGLFLAITP
-15 SVPGRG
+15 SVD
-21 LVAVA
+21 
-26 TVGLLF
+26 
-32 MVAPSAGAQET
+32 AQET
-43 YDVRGIVADSTGGGI
+43 YDVRGVVADSAGAGI
-58 DGAMVVALALPDSL
+58 DGAMIVALALPDSL
-72 LIKFSLSNGNG
+72 LTKYALSNGNG

-107 RRAFSITTADVDA
+107 RQPFSITAADIDA
-120 GTIKLEVLAV
+120 GTISLAV
-130 EMDALVVSVDHV
+130 LVVEMEALVVSVDHV

-178 DPDGTIRAQGEEVR
+178 DADGTVRAQGEEVR

-241 ERTINLQLREDAR
+241 ERTINLELREDAR

-265 GGGLEPAAVIEA
+265 GGGLEPVAVIEA
-277 QPDGRTRYNESLNI
+277 QPNGRTRYNESLNI

-311 AGFAWGNFVNF
+311 AGFAWGDFVNF
-322 SGGAQGLA
+322 SGGARGLGG
-330 RGGNRG
+330 GGNRG
-336 GGGGR
+336 GGGR
-341 GGAGDRDGGGQ
+341 GGGGQ

-363 GFTETMSLGLN
+363 GFTESMSLGLN

-395 NVQRQTTQQQ
+395 NVQQQTTQQQ
-405 QLLGSNA
+405 QLMGSSA
-412 AALQNAAAD
+412 AALQNAVAD
-421 QVTANTTHRVNL
+421 QSTANTTHRVNV
-433 NAQYAFSDGHD
+433 NTQYAFSDGHD
-444 LRLRGNLNV
+444 LRLRGNLSV

-464 ETTTLDG
+464 ETTTFEG
-471 RVQNTGLSN
+471 RVQNTGVSSN
-480 NVVEGNDL
+480 LVDGNDL
-488 GGSARLTWRKRLAE
+488 GGSASLTWRKRLAE

-509 EATTSIQEPELYGDL
+509 AATTNIQEPELYGDL
-524 ETTTGIANRDGDLI
+524 ETTTGIANRNGDLM
-538 MQDLIQQ
+538 MQDLFQTQ
-545 QSRTGRTL
+545 ARTGRTL

-564 VGERGIF
+564 VGVGGIF
-571 EVFGERRAV
+571 EVFGQRREV
-580 NEDQNNSVFDIGTG
+580 NEDQDNSVFDIGTG
-594 TPVFNDLLSS
+594 TPVFNDFLSS

-617 RFNRNT
+617 RFNKNT
-623 ADTRFVVGLQVQA
+623 EDTRFVIGLQVQR
-636 SKLDGTILDRDEHI
+636 SNLDGTILDRDEYI

-657 LPSANFRIQLND
+657 LPSADYRIQLD
-669 AKTLNFRYTTS
+669 EAKTLNFRYTTS

-694 NTNPIRTYVGNP
+694 NTNPIRTYIGNP

-739 TSDDIVQSRV
+739 TNDDIVQSRV

-784 RINLNYTFNY
+784 RINLNYSFNY

-801 NGLENNSTVLRNTI
+801 NELENNSRVLRNTI
-815 DASIDNRN
+815 EASIDNRD
-823 KDLFDVRAGARFS
+823 KEIFDVRAGARYS
-836 FNDVENSL
+836 FNDIQNTL

-849 QGYLDKTFYGNGMLH
+849 QVYLDRTFYGNAMLH
-864 YGAGWTFSATLN
+864 YGAGWTFSTTLN
-876 YRLYDEDVF
+876 YRLYDESVF
-885 GAGDR
+885 GVGDR

-903 MDNRVELELVGFD
+903 MNNRVELELIGFD

-940 LGRYVMLKVMYRL
+940 LGQYIMLKVMYRL
-953 GSRGVGAARGG
+953 GSRRGGAARGG
-964 GGGRRR
+964 GSGRRR

>member
-1 MNLLRCVPALGRAS
+1 MKHSGCLLGRSFAAFATAGLFLAITP
-15 SVPGRG
+15 SVD
-21 LVAVA
+21 
-26 TVGLLF
+26 
-32 MVAPSAGAQET
+32 AQET
-43 YDVRGIVADSTGGGI
+43 YDVRGVVADSAGAGI
-58 DGAMVVALALPDSL
+58 DGAMIVALALPDSL
-72 LIKFSLSNGNG
+72 LTKYALSNGNG

-107 RRAFSITTADVDA
+107 RQPFSITAADIDA
-120 GTIKLEVLAV
+120 GTINLAV
-130 EMDALVVSVDHV
+130 LVVEMEALVVSVDHV

-178 DPDGTIRAQGEEVR
+178 DADGTVRAQGEEVR

-241 ERTINLQLREDAR
+241 ERTINLELREDAR

-265 GGGLEPAAVIEA
+265 GGGLEPVAVIEA
-277 QPDGRTRYNESLNI
+277 QPNGRTRYNESLNI

-311 AGFAWGNFVNF
+311 AGFAWGDFVNF
-322 SGGAQGLA
+322 SGGARGLGG
-330 RGGNRG
+330 GGNRG
-336 GGGGR
+336 GGGR
-341 GGAGDRDGGGQ
+341 GGGGQ

-363 GFTETMSLGLN
+363 GFTESMSLGLN

-395 NVQRQTTQQQ
+395 NVQQQTTQQQ
-405 QLLGSNA
+405 QLMGSSA
-412 AALQNAAAD
+412 AALQNAVAD
-421 QVTANTTHRVNL
+421 QSTANTTHRVNV
-433 NAQYAFSDGHD
+433 NTQYAFSDGHD
-444 LRLRGNLNV
+444 LRLRGNLSV

-464 ETTTLDG
+464 ETTTFEG
-471 RVQNTGLSN
+471 RVQNTGVSSN
-480 NVVEGNDL
+480 LVDGNDL
-488 GGSARLTWRKRLAE
+488 GGSASLTWRKRLAE

-509 EATTSIQEPELYGDL
+509 AATTNIQEPELYGDL
-524 ETTTGIANRDGDLI
+524 ETTTGIANRNGDLM
-538 MQDLIQQ
+538 MQDLFQTQ
-545 QSRTGRTL
+545 ARTGRTL

-564 VGERGIF
+564 VGVGGIF
-571 EVFGERRAV
+571 EVFGQRREV
-580 NEDQNNSVFDIGTG
+580 NEDQDNSVFDIGTG
-594 TPVFNDLLSS
+594 TPVFNDFLSS

-617 RFNRNT
+617 RFNKNT
-623 ADTRFVVGLQVQA
+623 EDTRFVIGLQVQR
-636 SKLDGTILDRDEHI
+636 SNLDGTILDRDEYI

-657 LPSANFRIQLND
+657 LPSADYRIQLD
-669 AKTLNFRYTTS
+669 EAKTLNFRYTTS

-694 NTNPIRTYVGNP
+694 NTNPIRTYIGNP

-739 TSDDIVQSRV
+739 TNDDIVQSRV

-784 RINLNYTFNY
+784 RINLNYSFNY

-801 NGLENNSTVLRNTI
+801 NELENNSRVLRNTI
-815 DASIDNRN
+815 EASIDNRD
-823 KDLFDVRAGARFS
+823 KEIFDVRAGARYS
-836 FNDVENSL
+836 FNDIQNTL
-844 NQELN
+844 NQDLN
-849 QGYLDKTFYGNGMLH
+849 QVYLDRTFYGNAMLH
-864 YGAGWTFSATLN
+864 YGAGWTFSTTLN
-876 YRLYDEDVF
+876 YRLYDESVF
-885 GAGDR
+885 GVGDR

-903 MDNRVELELVGFD
+903 MNNRVELELIGFD

-940 LGRYVMLKVMYRL
+940 LGQYIMLKVMYRL
-953 GSRGVGAARGG
+953 GSRRGGAARGG
-964 GGGRRR
+964 GSVRRR

>member
-1 MNLLRCVPALGRAS
+1 MKHSGCLLGRSFAAFATAGLFLAITP
-15 SVPGRG
+15 SVD
-21 LVAVA
+21 
-26 TVGLLF
+26 
-32 MVAPSAGAQET
+32 AQET
-43 YDVRGIVADSTGGGI
+43 YDVRGVVADSAGAGI
-58 DGAMVVALALPDSL
+58 DGAMIVALALPDSL
-72 LIKFSLSNGNG
+72 LTKYALSNGNG

-107 RRAFSITTADVDA
+107 RQPFSITAADIDA
-120 GTIKLEVLAV
+120 GTINLAV
-130 EMDALVVSVDHV
+130 LVVEMEALVVSVDHV

-178 DPDGTIRAQGEEVR
+178 DADGTVRAQGEEVR

-241 ERTINLQLREDAR
+241 ERTINLELREDAR

-265 GGGLEPAAVIEA
+265 GGGLEPVAVIEA
-277 QPDGRTRYNESLNI
+277 QPNGRTRYNESLNI

-311 AGFAWGNFVNF
+311 AGFAWGDFVNF
-322 SGGAQGLA
+322 SGGARGLGG
-330 RGGNRG
+330 GGNRG

-341 GGAGDRDGGGQ
+341 GGGGQ

-363 GFTETMSLGLN
+363 GFTESMSLGLN

-395 NVQRQTTQQQ
+395 NVQQQTTQQQ
-405 QLLGSNA
+405 QLMGSSA
-412 AALQNAAAD
+412 AALQNAVAD
-421 QVTANTTHRVNL
+421 QSTANTTHRVNV
-433 NAQYAFSDGHD
+433 NTQYAFSDGHD
-444 LRLRGNLNV
+444 LRLRGNLSV

-464 ETTTLDG
+464 ETTTFEG
-471 RVQNTGLSN
+471 RVQNTGVSSN
-480 NVVEGNDL
+480 LVNGNDL
-488 GGSARLTWRKRLAE
+488 GGSASLTWRKRLAE

-509 EATTSIQEPELYGDL
+509 AATTNIQEPELYGDL
-524 ETTTGIANRDGDLI
+524 ETTTGIANRNGDLM
-538 MQDLIQQ
+538 MQDLFQTQ
-545 QSRTGRTL
+545 ARTGRTL

-564 VGERGIF
+564 VGIGGIF
-571 EVFGERRAV
+571 EVFGQRREV
-580 NEDQNNSVFDIGTG
+580 NEDQDNSVFDIGTG
-594 TPVFNDLLSS
+594 TPVFNDFLSS

-617 RFNRNT
+617 RFNKNT
-623 ADTRFVVGLQVQA
+623 EDTRFVIGLQVQR
-636 SKLDGTILDRDEHI
+636 SNLDGMILDRDEYI

-657 LPSANFRIQLND
+657 LPSADYRIQLD
-669 AKTLNFRYTTS
+669 EAKTLNFRYTTS

-694 NTNPIRTYVGNP
+694 NTNPIRTYIGNP

-739 TSDDIVQSRV
+739 TNDDIVQSRV

-784 RINLNYTFNY
+784 RINLNYSFNY

-801 NGLENNSTVLRNTI
+801 NELENNSRVLRNTI
-815 DASIDNRN
+815 EAIIDNRD
-823 KDLFDVRAGARFS
+823 KEIFDVRAGARYS
-836 FNDVENSL
+836 FNDIQNTL
-844 NQELN
+844 NQDLN
-849 QGYLDKTFYGNGMLH
+849 QVYLDRTFYGNAMLH
-864 YGAGWTFSATLN
+864 YGAGWTFSTTLN
-876 YRLYDEDVF
+876 YRLYDESVF
-885 GAGDR
+885 GVGNR

-903 MDNRVELELVGFD
+903 MNNRVELELIGFD

-940 LGRYVMLKVMYRL
+940 LGQYIMLKVMYRL
-953 GSRGVGAARGG
+953 GSRRGGAARGG
-964 GGGRRR
+964 GSGRRR